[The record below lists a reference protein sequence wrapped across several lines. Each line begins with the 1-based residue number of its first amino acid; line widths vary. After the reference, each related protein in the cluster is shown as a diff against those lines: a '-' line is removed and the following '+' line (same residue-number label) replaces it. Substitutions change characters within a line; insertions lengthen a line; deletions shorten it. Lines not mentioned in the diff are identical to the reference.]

1 MESFVERALPLYDY
15 PTFFAKLEEEFEAL
29 WNEKGADFRW
39 STAEED
45 EEVKRF
51 ESETKSARAS
61 DLDSIDGLDDAPPA
75 ALVKEVSSFPPSLL
89 SSYLSYTYISSQK
102 EDAEAAE
109 WNKYSSPKELE
120 SLGLEGLKAELLK
133 RGLKCGGT
141 AAQRAERLWDNIK
154 GISKAKPAPA
164 PQPPQPTSTG

>member
-1 MESFVERALPLYDY
+1 MYPSIQCSYRLKGCLIFSYLTNLWTYLESFVERALPLYDY

-51 ESETKSARAS
+51 ESETKSARTS

-75 ALVKEVSSFPPSLL
+75 ALVKEVSSFPPSLF
-89 SSYLSYTYISSQK
+89 SSYLSVLTFPLRKKMQRRPNGINIHRQRN
-102 EDAEAAE
+102 
-109 WNKYSSPKELE
+109 WNL
-120 SLGLEGLKAELLK
+120 LG
-133 RGLKCGGT
+133 
-141 AAQRAERLWDNIK
+141 WK
-154 GISKAKPAPA
+154 G
-164 PQPPQPTSTG
+164 